1 VGCFECWVRRE
12 EVLMGFGRIGY
23 FSRME
28 IMYIGKP

>member
-1 VGCFECWVRRE
+1 VKKE

-28 IMYIGKP
+28 IMYVGKP

>member
-12 EVLMGFGRIGY
+12 EVLTGFGKIGY

-28 IMYIGKP
+28 IMYIRKP

>member
-1 VGCFECWVRRE
+1 VRRE

-28 IMYIGKP
+28 IMCIGNRNFKV